1 MKRKKIALKKDSKKE
16 NKLIIIFLAG
26 IILTFISFFID
37 NIFTNFIA
45 SIRLNI
51 LNGFFSAI
59 TYLGNFEIFVMI
71 AVIITVFFL
80 IYKKPIICFWCS
92 IIGSFLFGIL
102 IKYIIARA
110 RPYEVLN
117 ISNLVP
123 ATLSSFPSGHTI
135 AVFCVLPF
143 LSKAFPKPKI
153 IFWTLAVLVGFSR
166 IYLGVHYLSDVIA
179 GAFIGYL
186 FGELCLF
193 VQEKHKLK

>member
-1 MKRKKIALKKDSKKE
+1 MKKRNNNSKKE
-16 NKLIIIFLAG
+16 NKLMIIFLAG

-45 SIRLNI
+45 SMRLNI

-92 IIGSFLFGIL
+92 IIGSFLLGIF

-117 ISNLVP
+117 INNLVP

-153 IFWTLAVLVGFSR
+153 IFWVIAILIGFSR